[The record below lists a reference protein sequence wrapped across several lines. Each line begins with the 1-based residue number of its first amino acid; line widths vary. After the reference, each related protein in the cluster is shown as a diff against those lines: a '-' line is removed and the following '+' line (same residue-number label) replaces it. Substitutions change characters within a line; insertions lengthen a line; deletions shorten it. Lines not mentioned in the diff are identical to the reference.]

1 MGKRCAGLHSL
12 RAINKK
18 AAWQN
23 AMQLFYTGLVQANG
37 LAFLQRD
44 ILPMLGNALICRADD
59 LADVDLLLQQVRAPA
74 CDTRHSEYR
83 GKEFRRQAEHVI
95 NKSTVEIDVGAD
107 ALIGFALFSNYDRR
121 ETFHTGI
128 QAVFVGES
136 LFFRKL
142 FDKLLK
148 DVGARVGNGVDR
160 VAHAID

>member
-1 MGKRCAGLHSL
+1 
-12 RAINKK
+12 
-18 AAWQN
+18 
-23 AMQLFYTGLVQANG
+23 MQLFYTGLVQANG

-83 GKEFRRQAEHVI
+83 GKEFRWQAEHVI
-95 NKSTVEIDVGAD
+95 NKSTVEVDVGAD
-107 ALIGFALFSNYDRR
+107 ALIGFALFSDHDWRK
-121 ETFHTGI
+121 TFHARI
-128 QAVFVGES
+128 QAVLVGKAL
-136 LFFRKL
+136 LFREL
-142 FDKLLK
+142 LDELLK